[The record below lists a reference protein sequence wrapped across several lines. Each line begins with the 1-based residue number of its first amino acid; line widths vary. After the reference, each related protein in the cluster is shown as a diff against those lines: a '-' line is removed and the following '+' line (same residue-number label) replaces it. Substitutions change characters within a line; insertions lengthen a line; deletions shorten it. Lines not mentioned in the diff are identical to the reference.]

1 MFMGIDYPFWA
12 TFNLRSVF
20 PKLEDSLKNFPSSQ
34 MYNAILL
41 GWPTLKNEIGSHLFS
56 TPDLMRKI
64 DTLYGAYLVALSK
77 GAAPYKASVSLVGK
91 YPIVSAM
98 QAQTGFS
105 RAVVVAF
112 LNTLEKLARA
122 GTISQKYWD
131 PDRAV
136 AQDKVIV
143 QRQKEAAANAPKGPL
158 DKVAEAGKWLGLG
171 ALGLFGLGAM
181 FYLKPFRRG

>member
-1 MFMGIDYPFWA
+1 MLMGIDFPYWD
-12 TFNLRSVF
+12 TFALRSLF
-20 PKLEDSLKNFPSSQ
+20 PRLEDALKNFPSSQ
-34 MYNAILL
+34 MYNRILVD
-41 GWPTLKNEIGSHLFS
+41 WPTLKNEIGSHLFT

-64 DTLYGAYLVALSK
+64 ETLYGAYLVALK
-77 GAAPYKASVSLVGK
+77 NGALPYKAADRNLK

-98 QAQTGFS
+98 MAQTGFS
-105 RAVVVAF
+105 RGVVVAF
-112 LNTLEKLARA
+112 LTTLEKLARA
-122 GTISQKYWD
+122 GTISQQYWD

-171 ALGLFGLGAM
+171 ALGLVGLGAM